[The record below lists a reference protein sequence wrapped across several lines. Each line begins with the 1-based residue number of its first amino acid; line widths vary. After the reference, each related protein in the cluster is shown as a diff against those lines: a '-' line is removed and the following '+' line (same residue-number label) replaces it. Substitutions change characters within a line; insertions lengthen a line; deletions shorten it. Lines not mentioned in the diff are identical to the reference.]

1 MWFKNLQVY
10 RLGDG
15 HSIDL
20 STLADQLEQDRFEPC
35 SQQNQFSLGWT
46 SPYGKHHP
54 SLVHQGQKAALISLR
69 REDKVIPAA
78 VIRDMVEE
86 KAAAIEAEEQR
97 RVYRKEKEQFKEEI
111 LFECLPKA
119 LRKSRRT
126 QALIDLE
133 AGLIIVDAASP
144 TRAEEL
150 TSTLRQSLGSLPL
163 TPIQYNFSPAQVMTQ
178 WVSGEAMPPDWQ
190 LGQECEL
197 REPGEEG
204 AILRCRRHDLLCDEI
219 QSHLEA
225 GKQVSQLA
233 LSWRDQLQ
241 FLLTQDAT
249 IKRLSPGDDLKQEA
263 KDSAEDPISQ
273 IDAEFSLLLLSLR
286 QMLPELA
293 SALGELKQS
302 AV

>member
-20 STLADQLEQDRFEPC
+20 STLADQLEQDRFTPC
-35 SQQNQFSLGWT
+35 SQQAQFSLGWT

-54 SLVHQGQKAALISLR
+54 GLTHLGQNAALISLR
-69 REDKVIPAA
+69 REDKVLPAA
-78 VIRDMVEE
+78 VIREMVEE

-111 LFECLPKA
+111 LFECLPRA

-126 QALIDLE
+126 QAIIDLE

-144 TRAEEL
+144 NRAEEL

-163 TPIQYNFSPAQVMTQ
+163 TPVQYNYSPATVMTQ
-178 WVSGEAMPPDWQ
+178 WVNGEPLPEEWK

-197 REPGEEG
+197 REPGEDG

-219 QSHLEA
+219 QSHLAA
-225 GKQVSQLA
+225 GKQVAQLA
-233 LSWRDQLQ
+233 LNWREQLQ
-241 FLLTQDAT
+241 FLLTQEGT
-249 IKRLSPGDDLKQEA
+249 IKRLSLGDDLKQEA
-263 KDSAEDPISQ
+263 RDSAEDPLSQ
-273 IDAEFSLLLLSLR
+273 LDAEFSLLLLSLR
-286 QMLPELA
+286 QLLPEMA
-293 SALGELKQS
+293 SALGDLKQS